1 MSEQKKTT
9 SRRSG
14 APSQRRRSSTA
25 QQRQTAKRGGMPPWL
40 HEWIAQLAI
49 VCATIGARIR
59 RIGPRARTVMRESKA
74 RNFPES
80 NRFLVQVFLVIGG
93 MIPMWHALL
102 HERLLALRRQRNHA
116 AGGAAAVAAIA
127 LFFSFYTMGTTVM
140 YNGNVVD
147 TVGSASQARRA
158 AAKLESITTET
169 LGTVYKI
176 EDGAIHYAT
185 AFVRRSDVTDAT
197 TFEQDLADELGQV
210 TYGYSLYVDDEL
222 IGSTEYAG
230 ALDELLEQIKQ
241 MYVSADTLTVDF
253 VENVR
258 IAEGYVPTES
268 VMNLGEIAEILNSTK
283 TGEVTYTV
291 VKGDTWGQIA
301 NSHGMSSAELEALNP
316 GYDIN
321 RIHIGDALTLS
332 NAVPYLTV
340 KVTERQNY
348 VEDVNYDVSYVDD
361 ASMYQG
367 DERVISKGA
376 FGKADIVAD
385 VTYINGE
392 EQERTVISSVTLS
405 DPVVETRARGTK
417 VRPTWYPTGSF
428 RWPCSGRITS
438 YFGYRN
444 IGIRGATTNHKGIDI
459 ACARGTPIYAADG
472 GRVIFSGYKGAM
484 GYVVIIDHNNGY
496 VTYYEHNGS
505 LLVSAGQT
513 VYKGQQIAKAGRS
526 GVASGVHC
534 HFGIQRNGSYVNPL
548 NYLS

>member
-1 MSEQKKTT
+1 MSEHKKPT

-49 VCATIGARIR
+49 VCAPIGARIR

-116 AGGAAAVAAIA
+116 AGEHEERWHWHARRVNPFYFIGGAAAVAAIA

-258 IAEGYVPTES
+258 IA
-268 VMNLGEIAEILNSTK
+268 
-283 TGEVTYTV
+283 
-291 VKGDTWGQIA
+291 
-301 NSHGMSSAELEALNP
+301 
-316 GYDIN
+316 
-321 RIHIGDALTLS
+321 
-332 NAVPYLTV
+332 
-340 KVTERQNY
+340 
-348 VEDVNYDVSYVDD
+348 DVS
-361 ASMYQG
+361 
-367 DERVISKGA
+367 
-376 FGKADIVAD
+376 
-385 VTYINGE
+385 
-392 EQERTVISSVTLS
+392 
-405 DPVVETRARGTK
+405 
-417 VRPTWYPTGSF
+417 
-428 RWPCSGRITS
+428 
-438 YFGYRN
+438 
-444 IGIRGATTNHKGIDI
+444 
-459 ACARGTPIYAADG
+459 
-472 GRVIFSGYKGAM
+472 
-484 GYVVIIDHNNGY
+484 
-496 VTYYEHNGS
+496 
-505 LLVSAGQT
+505 
-513 VYKGQQIAKAGRS
+513 
-526 GVASGVHC
+526 
-534 HFGIQRNGSYVNPL
+534 
-548 NYLS
+548 